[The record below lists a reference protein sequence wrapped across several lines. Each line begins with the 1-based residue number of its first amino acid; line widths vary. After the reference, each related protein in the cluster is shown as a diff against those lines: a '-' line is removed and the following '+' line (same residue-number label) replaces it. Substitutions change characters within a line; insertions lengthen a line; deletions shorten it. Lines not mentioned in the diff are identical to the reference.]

1 MPVPQALA
9 AGGGLVASIHADAL
23 TATVDG
29 VSVMLA
35 WECRMSAYRTQYDMI
50 IPISGEVPYLIAEGE
65 RPSFNGTFKRIDC
78 ASGHTDE
85 TGAVE
90 MENQFSLLHRSPL
103 EPLKEPIPRLFRS
116 KPPARFHCPKR
127 VQVCQGFRG
136 KV

>member
-9 AGGGLVASIHADAL
+9 AGDGLVASIHADAR

-50 IPISGEVPYLIAEGE
+50 IPISGEVPHLIAECE

-85 TGAVE
+85 TGGPWKWRTSFL
-90 MENQFSLLHRSPL
+90 FSTAAPWNHSRNRSL
-103 EPLKEPIPRLFRS
+103 ACF
-116 KPPARFHCPKR
+116 
-127 VQVCQGFRG
+127 VQNRP
-136 KV
+136 